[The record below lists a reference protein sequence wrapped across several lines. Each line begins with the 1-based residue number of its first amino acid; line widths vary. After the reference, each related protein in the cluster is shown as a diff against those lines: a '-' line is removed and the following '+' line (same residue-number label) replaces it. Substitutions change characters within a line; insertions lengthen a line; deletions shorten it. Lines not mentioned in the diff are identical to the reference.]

1 MKNGKLIIL
10 LLIIVLAGGSLF
22 AQRYAG
28 DSKIVSKNHILISFL
43 ADASMINIKYERV
56 LKSTNFGFASAAV
69 GAGLGMSGNSESIY
83 TSESFQEKELFGSLP
98 HHLTFNFGKNRNF
111 LETGIGGSLLMGGPN
126 QDYVGYPML
135 GYRFQNAGSIKS
147 NFRIYLQLLIAGNPG
162 PDVLFIPLGFSIG
175 TSL

>member
-1 MKNGKLIIL
+1 MKNCNPLIL
-10 LLIIVLAGGSLF
+10 SLLIVIAGSSVY
-22 AQRYAG
+22 AQNYAS
-28 DSKIVSKNHILISFL
+28 DSKVISQNNILIGFL

-98 HHLTFNFGKNRNF
+98 HHLTFNFGKNRHF
-111 LETGIGGSLLMGGPN
+111 LETGIGGSLLMGGPT

-147 NFRIYLQLLIAGNPG
+147 NFRIYLQLPIAGNPG